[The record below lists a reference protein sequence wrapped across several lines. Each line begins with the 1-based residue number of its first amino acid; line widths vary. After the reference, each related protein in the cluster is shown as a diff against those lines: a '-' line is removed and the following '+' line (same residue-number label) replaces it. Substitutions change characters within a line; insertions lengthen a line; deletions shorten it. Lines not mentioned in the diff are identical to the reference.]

1 MNAQEEKRIELLLSQ
16 IKLEKA
22 PFGLEDSIMAKIEA
36 SPQVQSKSLIDKI
49 LSYLL
54 VFSLVVIL
62 AVVVYFVGFER
73 IQLFFSGLFLSG
85 FSWLNTDNSI
95 FESIVRFFSQ
105 IPPLVVL
112 VFFILA
118 FLLGAE
124 RIILRKR
131 QANTFISLMI

>member
-16 IKLEKA
+16 IMLEKA

-36 SPQVQSKSLIDKI
+36 CPQVQGKSLIDNI

-54 VFSLVVIL
+54 IFSLVVIS

-85 FSWLNTDNSI
+85 FSWLNIDNSI

-131 QANTFISLMI
+131 QTNTFISLMI